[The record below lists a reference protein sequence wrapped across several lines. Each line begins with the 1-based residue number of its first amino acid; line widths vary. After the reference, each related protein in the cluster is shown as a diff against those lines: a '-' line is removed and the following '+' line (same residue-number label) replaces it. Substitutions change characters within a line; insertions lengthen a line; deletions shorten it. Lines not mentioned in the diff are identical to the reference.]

1 MRLYLDE
8 DLASHYL
15 IQALKKANHD
25 VSSPGEVALLGYS
38 DTVQLIHAVSDGRIC
53 LTRNAGDFEDLHN
66 LIVLTGGTHLGV
78 LTVRMDNDRRR
89 DMKPSHIVAAIANVS
104 AMLESLRDHIICL
117 NDWR

>member
-1 MRLYLDE
+1 MRLYIDE

-25 VSSPGEVALLGYS
+25 VSAPGDVALLGHS
-38 DTVQLIHAVSDGRIC
+38 DTVQLTHAVSDGRIC

-66 LIVLTGGTHLGV
+66 LIAVTGGTHPGI

-89 DMKPSHIVAAIANVS
+89 DMKPAQIVAAIENVS
-104 AMLESLRDHIICL
+104 AMLESLKDHIICL